1 VQEIAAA
8 SSEQSQSVTQI
19 GSAMGQLSKA
29 TQQNASASE
38 ELAATSEELSGQAEQ
53 LQQAVSFFSAG
64 ADAGHGAHGGRGDA
78 TPERRSPGSPM
89 RGGARPAAA
98 SRPATAAAG
107 ATGTHG
113 NFRPY

>member
-8 SSEQSQSVTQI
+8 SSEQSQQVAQI
-19 GSAMGQLSKA
+19 SGAMSQLSKA

-53 LQQAVSFFSAG
+53 LQQSVAFFNMG
-64 ADAGHGAHGGRGDA
+64 EDAAQARK
-78 TPERRSPGSPM
+78 
-89 RGGARPAAA
+89 ARPDTDSGGKRRANGAAPVRSVGA
-98 SRPATAAAG
+98 SSKVAT
-107 ATGTHG
+107 G